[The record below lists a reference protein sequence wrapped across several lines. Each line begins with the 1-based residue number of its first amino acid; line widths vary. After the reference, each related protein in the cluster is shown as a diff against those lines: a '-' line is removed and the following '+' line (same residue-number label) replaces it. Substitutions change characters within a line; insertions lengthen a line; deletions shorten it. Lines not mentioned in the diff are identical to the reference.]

1 MINFWQD
8 KKILVTGGAGFLG
21 KHLVAKLVQRGA
33 KPENIMVPELKDYD
47 LRKMEDCLKAVSGA
61 DIVIHLAGV
70 VGGIE
75 FNRQHPGEVFFDN
88 AAMALNLIEASRRAE
103 VDKFVGIGSVCAYP
117 KLTPVPFKE
126 ENLWSGYPEEIGAPY
141 GLAKKMM
148 LVQTQAYRAQ
158 YGFNAIYLLPVNM
171 YGPGDKFDPKIS
183 HVIAATIRKVDEAKR
198 EKKDYIEA
206 WGTGKATR
214 EFLYVADAAEGILL
228 AAEKYN
234 KPEPVN
240 LGSGIEISIK
250 ELVELICK
258 LMDFK
263 GEIRWDTTKPDGQPR
278 RWLDVSRAKKEFD
291 FVAET
296 SFEKGLK
303 NTIDWYLKTKN
314 IL

>member
-8 KKILVTGGAGFLG
+8 KRILVTGGAGFLG
-21 KHLVAKLVQRGA
+21 KHLVAKLVQRGT
-33 KPENIMVPELKDYD
+33 KPENIIVPELKDYD
-47 LRKMEDCLKAVSGA
+47 LRKMEDCLKVVSGI

-88 AAMALNLIEASRRAE
+88 AAMALNLIEASRRAGVE
-103 VDKFVGIGSVCAYP
+103 KFVGIGSVCAYP
-117 KLTPVPFKE
+117 KFTPVPFKE
-126 ENLWSGYPEEIGAPY
+126 ENLWLGYPEEIGAPY

-228 AAEKYN
+228 AAEKYQ
-234 KPEPVN
+234 KSEPVN

-263 GEIRWDTTKPDGQPR
+263 GEIRWDATKPDGQPR

-303 NTIDWYLKTKN
+303 NTIEWYLKTKN
-314 IL
+314 TL